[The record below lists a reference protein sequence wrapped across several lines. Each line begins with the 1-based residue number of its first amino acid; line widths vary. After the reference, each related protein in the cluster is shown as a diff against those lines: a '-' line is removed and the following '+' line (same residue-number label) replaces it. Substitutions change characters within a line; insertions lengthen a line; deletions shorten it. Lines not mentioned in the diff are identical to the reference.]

1 MRISAS
7 DGEKCAAVVCHGES
21 VNRISIAGVYL
32 RKPFDGSVQKVEI
45 LLLLFFFVKLKRII
59 NNE

>member
-21 VNRISIAGVYL
+21 VNRSSIAGVYL
-32 RKPFDGSVQKVEI
+32 RKPIDGSVQKVEI
-45 LLLLFFFVKLKRII
+45 LLLLFFFLL
-59 NNE
+59 N